1 MFAGS
6 AEICRPCVTF
16 VKTIIR
22 MQRSSHFPNV
32 SRRVFVSGAL
42 TALGV
47 SWAHKG
53 SATAKGNISPE
64 ALTVQQVIDL
74 ILHEIPVGPIDKTVD
89 TLKAGKPDQPVTGIV
104 STMFAT
110 VDVIRKAIDARA
122 NFIIAHEPTF
132 YNHLDETE
140 WLGQDKVYEYKR
152 HLLDEHGIA
161 VWRFHDYWHRHNP
174 DGVRMGVLARLGWEK
189 YYDAAN
195 PRMVK
200 VPATALKEV
209 IRHVKEKLGIRE
221 VRTIGDPS
229 QMCERIL
236 VMPGASGGRAQIQAL
251 KEQEPDLLICGEVA
265 EWETA
270 EYIRDARAMGAKR
283 SLIVLGHAQSEE
295 PGMEWL
301 VPWLK
306 PKVNGIPVI
315 HIPSDNPFTFR

>member
-1 MFAGS
+1 MILWVQGFEKFTSRMFAGS
-6 AEICRPCVTF
+6 AEICWPCVTF

-22 MQRSSHFPNV
+22 MQRSSHFPSV

-47 SWAHKG
+47 SWARKG

-74 ILHEIPVGPIDKTVD
+74 ILREIPVGPIDKTVD

-161 VWRFHDYWHRHNP
+161 V
-174 DGVRMGVLARLGWEK
+174 
-189 YYDAAN
+189 
-195 PRMVK
+195 
-200 VPATALKEV
+200 
-209 IRHVKEKLGIRE
+209 
-221 VRTIGDPS
+221 
-229 QMCERIL
+229 
-236 VMPGASGGRAQIQAL
+236 
-251 KEQEPDLLICGEVA
+251 
-265 EWETA
+265 
-270 EYIRDARAMGAKR
+270 
-283 SLIVLGHAQSEE
+283 
-295 PGMEWL
+295 
-301 VPWLK
+301 
-306 PKVNGIPVI
+306 
-315 HIPSDNPFTFR
+315 